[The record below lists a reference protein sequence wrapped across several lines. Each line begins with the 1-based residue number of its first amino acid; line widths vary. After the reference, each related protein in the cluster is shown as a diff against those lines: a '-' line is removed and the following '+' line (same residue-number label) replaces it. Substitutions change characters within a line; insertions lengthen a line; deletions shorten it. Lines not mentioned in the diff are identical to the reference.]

1 MFRYVAAG
9 EDGGLRSRSRTLHWL
24 RCGDGDGDSHLTP
37 NSDLPPQLPSPHP
50 HGSQVPTSKTTAAMP
65 THPPHLQNI
74 HPPRI
79 CPQCNPPGDPAH
91 SPGGVCFAS
100 LGEDGRDGTLPD
112 LQTQQLAES
121 DLSGSTRS
129 MGSSRWGCSD
139 VGSAA
144 RGRHRSQLLPSP
156 PRPMQSSRSACRL
169 RVSRGAGQPSHA
181 GAGNVDLDL
190 TLSRPYL
197 GRSIQPTRLSIPHRC
212 RQRSPL
218 LPPPR
223 VRVSI

>member
-1 MFRYVAAG
+1 MELAIRHCVLFFCSSRMFRYVAAG

-24 RCGDGDGDSHLTP
+24 PCGDRDGDSHLTP

-91 SPGGVCFAS
+91 SPGGVYFAS
-100 LGEDGRDGTLPD
+100 LGEDGRDGNLPD

-121 DLSGSTRS
+121 DLNGSTRN

-156 PRPMQSSRSACRL
+156 PETDAVVPECEPAACVKGRRLTFPCRRGERRP
-169 RVSRGAGQPSHA
+169 
-181 GAGNVDLDL
+181 
-190 TLSRPYL
+190 
-197 GRSIQPTRLSIPHRC
+197 
-212 RQRSPL
+212 
-218 LPPPR
+218 
-223 VRVSI
+223 